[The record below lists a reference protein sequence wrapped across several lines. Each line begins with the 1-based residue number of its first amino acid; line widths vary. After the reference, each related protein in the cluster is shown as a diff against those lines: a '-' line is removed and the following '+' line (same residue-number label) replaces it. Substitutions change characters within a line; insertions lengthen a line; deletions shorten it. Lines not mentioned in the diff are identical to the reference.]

1 MKTVLVICT
10 GNSARSQMMEGL
22 LNHFGN
28 GKVQAHS
35 AGTRPSTINPF
46 AIEAMTEIGIDIS
59 THYSKSIDEFSNQT
73 FDVVLTVCDSAQESC
88 PFFPGEKI
96 IHKSFTDPAAL
107 EGSDQKKLK
116 LFRKVRDEE
125 MEWVEEFLKK

>member
-59 THYSKSIDEFSNQT
+59 THYSKSIDEFANQT

-125 MEWVEEFLKK
+125 MEWVEDFLKK